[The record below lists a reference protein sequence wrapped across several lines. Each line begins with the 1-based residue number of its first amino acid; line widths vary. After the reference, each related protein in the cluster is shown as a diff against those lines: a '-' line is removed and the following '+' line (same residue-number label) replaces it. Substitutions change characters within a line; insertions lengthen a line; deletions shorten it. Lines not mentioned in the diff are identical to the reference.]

1 MRCRAHRRAEALL
14 LRSQEPMG
22 ATIALDN
29 ISFFERFMRKKRSF
43 TGLHPI
49 VRVFLWKGRAA
60 AAVMDL
66 LCLT

>member
-29 ISFFERFMRKKRSF
+29 ISFFEGFMRKKRSF

-49 VRVFLWKGRAA
+49 VPVYLEKGRV
-60 AAVMDL
+60 AVALFEL